1 MELLTEAQFNRLCK
15 YVDSTKALIEQQGLP
30 IGM

>member
-15 YVDSTKALIEQQGLP
+15 YVDNVKELIEKGLP

>member
-15 YVDSTKALIEQQGLP
+15 YVDNVKELIEKGFSV
-30 IGM
+30 GM